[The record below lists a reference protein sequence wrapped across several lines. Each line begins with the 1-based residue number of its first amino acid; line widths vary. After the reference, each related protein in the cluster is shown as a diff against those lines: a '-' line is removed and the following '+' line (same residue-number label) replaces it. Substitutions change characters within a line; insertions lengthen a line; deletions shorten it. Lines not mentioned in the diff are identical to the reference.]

1 VTESRSSSVS
11 AWPDSGA
18 PASSWDCPF
27 SVRQGLSG
35 NVGDKGLVT
44 RDLLG
49 RSRGKD
55 ALPLEFPFDLVAL
68 VLCMRTG
75 DATRGGGGES
85 SGVGDKSR

>member
-1 VTESRSSSVS
+1 MSSR
-11 AWPDSGA
+11 
-18 PASSWDCPF
+18 DCPC

-55 ALPLEFPFDLVAL
+55 GLPLEFDLVEP

-75 DATRGGGGES
+75 EATRGSGGES